1 MKRVDNKGNMPAHVA
16 AFAKQL
22 SGVLVGQKE
31 TEFWEAAN
39 ITEFEKQASE
49 TGYEIVPAMDMST
62 GRGYLVGF
70 DVEESP
76 IKGINQS
83 YAQLKMYFVEVST
96 ADFSAWVKKIKEHRA
111 DQELDSAIRKGSAN
125 KSLLTPKE
133 GSND

>member
-1 MKRVDNKGNMPAHVA
+1 MKKIDNIGNLPKNVG
-16 AFAKQL
+16 AFAVQL
-22 SGVLVGQKE
+22 KGVLIGQKE

-49 TGYEIVPAMDMST
+49 IGYEIVPAMDMAT

-83 YAQLKMYFVEVST
+83 YAQLKMYFIEVSLAEFT
-96 ADFSAWVKKIKEHRA
+96 SWVKKIKEYRA
-111 DQELDSAIRKGSAN
+111 DQELDSAIRKGTVN
-125 KSLLTPKE
+125 KSLLTP
-133 GSND
+133 